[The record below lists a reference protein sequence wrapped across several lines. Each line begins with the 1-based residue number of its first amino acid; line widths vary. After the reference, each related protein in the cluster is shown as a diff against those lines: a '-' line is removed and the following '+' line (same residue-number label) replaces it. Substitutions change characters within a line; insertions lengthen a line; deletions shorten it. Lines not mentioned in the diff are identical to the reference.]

1 MIWSLFKKENTT
13 DRVQPPMP
21 NPRFKH
27 DGKLYRYAPLSDITA
42 YEVALILPTAVQSS
56 TPMNLYGYFEE
67 NNLLRH
73 FQKEE

>member
-1 MIWSLFKKENTT
+1 MIWPFNKPGISAT
-13 DRVQPPMP
+13 RVQPPMS

-27 DGKLYRYAPLSDITA
+27 DGVVYRYAPQTDITA
-42 YEVALILPTAVQSS
+42 YEVALIFPTGTQSS
-56 TPMNLYGYFEE
+56 GPVNLYGYFED

>member
-1 MIWSLFKKENTT
+1 MIWNLFKKENTHN
-13 DRVQPPMP
+13 RVQPPMP

-56 TPMNLYGYFEE
+56 TPINLYDYFEA

>member
-1 MIWSLFKKENTT
+1 MIWSLFKKENTA

-27 DGKLYRYAPLSDITA
+27 DGKLYRYAPQSDITA

-56 TPMNLYGYFEE
+56 TPMNLYGYFEA

>member
-56 TPMNLYGYFEE
+56 TPINLYDYFEA

>member
-1 MIWSLFKKENTT
+1 MIWALFKKETT
-13 DRVQPPMP
+13 ERVQPPMP

-27 DGKLYRYAPLSDITA
+27 DGKLFRYAPQSDITA

-56 TPMNLYGYFEE
+56 TPRNLYGYFEE

>member
-1 MIWSLFKKENTT
+1 MIWSVFKKTNELE
-13 DRVQPPMP
+13 RVQPPMP

-27 DGKLYRYAPLSDITA
+27 DGKLYRYAPQPDITA

-56 TPMNLYGYFEE
+56 IPLNLYEYFEK

-73 FQKEE
+73 FRTEE